1 MERSNVRK
9 YFENPEFKMLLATLG
24 IPMLMSMLVLLFKDV
39 DVNKVLEKIFAGMFL
54 LFVIGGTIGG
64 AIWGYI
70 HFIKDAPTD
79 EQIDELIADDIK
91 RIQKEALSK
100 VGIEESELIADSD
113 VIWGGSSF
121 RSDCFVGL
129 KKGKDKKIR
138 QTPQPFLVLNYTQ
151 NQIVTYRCDLDL
163 DTGAFLSPTT
173 EEYFYKDIV
182 SVKTKSE
189 GNEEEFYLNNSGGDS
204 LSINIVSAAITEKLG
219 EDVVWTS
226 KKSAE
231 KAINNIRRL
240 LREKKA

>member
-9 YFENPEFKMLLATLG
+9 YFEDPTIKILLPFGVPLLLSQLFQLLDLNG
-24 IPMLMSMLVLLFKDV
+24 IFVYPLPLF
-39 DVNKVLEKIFAGMFL
+39 A
-54 LFVIGGTIGG
+54 IGGV
-64 AIWGYI
+64 IWGYI
-70 HFIKDAPTD
+70 HFVKGAPTD
-79 EQIDELIADDIK
+79 EQIDELIADDLK

-113 VIWGGSSF
+113 VIWGGASF

-163 DTGAFLSPTT
+163 DTGAFLSATT

-231 KAINNIRRL
+231 KAINNIRKL